1 MATHSSILAQRI
13 PRTEEPGGLQS
24 TESQRVGH
32 HWVHT
37 HTHTHTFICW
47 LLWVCCCVQAF
58 SSCRVQAS
66 HCGDFSLQSTD
77 SRVHGLQQLLHMLVA
92 TPSLQGV
99 DSVVVVHGLN
109 RPEACGMHVRS
120 SQASFPGIEPMSLE
134 LAGRFLT
141 TGPPG
146 KSLHKYFCHP
156 SKIIIAS
163 LTSTVP
169 SNESS
174 KK

>member
-1 MATHSSILAQRI
+1 MWTSVAVAHELRSPMA
-13 PRTEEPGGLQS
+13 GGML
-24 TESQRVGH
+24 
-32 HWVHT
+32 
-37 HTHTHTFICW
+37 
-47 LLWVCCCVQAF
+47 
-58 SSCRVQAS
+58 
-66 HCGDFSLQSTD
+66 
-77 SRVHGLQQLLHMLVA
+77 VHG
-92 TPSLQGV
+92 
-99 DSVVVVHGLN
+99 
-109 RPEACGMHVRS
+109 
-120 SQASFPGIEPMSLE
+120 PGIEPMSLE

-141 TGPPG
+141 TGPPV